1 MELAL
6 KILEWTAGLAAFG
19 WFFWWRM
26 KRSEAGEGVIIT
38 KVLVTGVLVFALV
51 RHVAPLAL
59 DGYGAIVGVPLLAA
73 ILIMLSIMWRHE
85 ILGIVADPLGDMIDG
100 GKEQVKPQ
108 PFYTHAEARRMAGD
122 IPGAVAAVR
131 EQLEKFPSDFDGR
144 MRLATLLAEDSEDL
158 PGALAVIEDTLQLQ
172 GIEPGQISYALNTA
186 ADWHLKFARDAES
199 ARLAVER
206 ITTLAAGTN
215 AALRAQQRLA
225 NFTTQESIEREDNR
239 RELVIPESDRK
250 LGLKRKK
257 FAAPEK
263 LDINAEEAR
272 LRGRLA
278 KNANDWT
285 AREELA
291 RLYVEQFEFY
301 ERGLQELEI
310 LITTP
315 RQPQREVVRWLHQ
328 RADWQVKLFNDVEG
342 GRATLKR
349 IQTLYPKTAAAER
362 AGIAMLHLQPISKF
376 TKKKA
381 EE

>member
-225 NFTTQESIEREDNR
+225 NFTTQETIEREDNR
-239 RELVIPESDRK
+239 KEIVIPESDRK